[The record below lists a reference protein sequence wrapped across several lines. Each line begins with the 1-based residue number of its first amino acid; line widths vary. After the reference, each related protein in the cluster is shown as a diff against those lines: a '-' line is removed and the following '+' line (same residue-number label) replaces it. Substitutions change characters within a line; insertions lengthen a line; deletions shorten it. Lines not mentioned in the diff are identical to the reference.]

1 MSASTSRSFVALA
14 AFVIVVAGLHF
25 AAPFLVPIVFAAV
38 VVAVTSPVAAWVTR
52 RGLPPIVGAIA
63 AILVGVAVLFAV
75 GAIFAVAAA
84 ELQAR
89 APSYANKLQFVVAKW
104 SQSLTRHGMPGPAKE
119 LSKLDF
125 GDAAP
130 YLGTL
135 LGDAAA
141 AVSSGFVVVL
151 VAFFG
156 LTEISSIG
164 AKVRAL
170 APSSEKTLDRVDGVV
185 REVQRY
191 LLVKAGTS
199 LLAAVLTFVLLH
211 VAGVNMALLLAL
223 VLFVLHFIPNVG
235 AVLATIPAV
244 AVAAV
249 DRGPGVAL
257 LVGVGMSTINF
268 VVGNLVE
275 PRVLGR
281 TLGLSP
287 LAVLV
292 GLVFWGW
299 LWGPA
304 GALLAVPILVV
315 TKAVLEN
322 VPDLAWAAAFLTPP
336 PVERDT
342 KGRPSLALLH
352 QARAPI
358 GLGAGRTPTSPPVS
372 VGDSMRRRESRA

>member
-1 MSASTSRSFVALA
+1 MSAATSRTVVALA
-14 AFVIVVAGLHF
+14 ALVVVVAGLRL
-25 AAPFLVPIVFAAV
+25 AAPFLVPMVFAAT

-52 RGLPPIVGAIA
+52 RGLPPIIGALA
-63 AILVGVAVLFAV
+63 AILVGLCVL
-75 GAIFAVAAA
+75 GAIGSVFAVAGA
-84 ELQAR
+84 ELQTR
-89 APSYANKLQFVVAKW
+89 APVYANKLQAIVARW
-104 SQSLTRHGMPGPAKE
+104 AQSMARHGFAGPGRE
-119 LSKLDF
+119 LGRLDF
-125 GDAAP
+125 GDATP
-130 YLGTL
+130 YLGMI

-141 AVSSGFVVVL
+141 AVSSSFVIGL

-170 APSSEKTLDRVDGVV
+170 YPGSERTLERVDGVV
-185 REVQRY
+185 SEVQRY

-199 LLAAVLTFVLLH
+199 LLAATLTFVLLR
-211 VAGVNMALLLAL
+211 VAGVEMALLLAL

-249 DRGPGVAL
+249 DHGPGVAL
-257 LVGVGMSTINF
+257 IVGVGISAINF
-268 VVGNLVE
+268 IVGNVVE

-322 VPDLAWAAAFLTPP
+322 VPDLQWAAAFLTPP

-358 GLGAGRTPTSPPVS
+358 GLGAGRTPTPPPVT
-372 VGDSMRRRESRA
+372 GPEP